1 VVKFISENAP
11 KNNKENEA
19 KTGSA
24 QTVCSRPGKDQR
36 AWYAWP

>member
-1 VVKFISENAP
+1 VVKFTSENAP

-24 QTVCSRPGKDQR
+24 QTVCSRPGENDR
-36 AWYAWP
+36 AWCA